1 MVIKEDTVL
10 IYLQCLMCI
19 ILLDVQVLELGGL
32 TWFITT

>member
-1 MVIKEDTVL
+1 MVIEEDTVL
-10 IYLQCLMCI
+10 IYRVFNVHY